1 MSTRYDAIVVGAG
14 HNGLTCACYLAK
26 AGLKVLVL
34 ERYRDVGGMTL
45 TEELTLPGFRSDV
58 HASGYQLANLSP
70 VPRELELE
78 KHGLEL
84 AEPDIVY
91 AHAFPDGRVLA
102 VSRDLEKSV
111 ENIGRYSTRD
121 AETWRKLVERYLAE
135 KEKIVASLFSPPPAF
150 SAEAAALEQSPG
162 GMDEYRFG
170 LQSMRS
176 WCDQTFE
183 SEEVK
188 CLFGAFALFM
198 AHAPDDAGGAELAWL
213 FGTVLQD
220 VGNNLVKGGMH
231 HVSLALASHL
241 RSMGGE
247 IRTSAG
253 VEKILVSSGR
263 ATGVRLENDEEIPAG
278 HLVASGVDPGQLTLR
293 FLGEEV
299 VGSEIAGKMERY
311 EWGDSAFVIY
321 AALDGPAEYKA
332 GPEAG
337 AACHVHLTPPSL
349 EPVARASVECR
360 GGKLPATP
368 LLVSWNDSVIDP
380 SRAPEGKHL
389 KKFVVLG
396 VPYEIKGDAT
406 GRIQG
411 RDWDQVK
418 DRYADYL
425 IDMITA
431 DYIPDL
437 KAKLL
442 KRVAHSPLDLER
454 KLSSAVHGTICHGAM
469 LPYQTGAMRPI
480 PEMGQYRS
488 PVANVY
494 LCGSGSHPGPG
505 VSMAP
510 GRNAAETIC
519 ADLGLD
525 FQAMT
530 AASM

>member
-34 ERYRDVGGMTL
+34 ERYHEVGGMTL
-45 TEELTLPGFRSDV
+45 TEELTLPRFRSDV

-78 KHGLEL
+78 KHGLEIV
-84 AEPDIVY
+84 EPDIVY
-91 AHAFPDGRVLA
+91 AHAFPDGRALV
-102 VSRDLEKSV
+102 VSRDLEQTV
-111 ENIGRYSTRD
+111 ENIGRYSKKD
-121 AETWRKLVERYLAE
+121 AETWRRLVESYHAE
-135 KEKIVASLFSPPPAF
+135 KQKIVASLFSPPPAF
-150 SAEAAALEQSPG
+150 SAEAANLERSPG

-231 HVSLALASHL
+231 HVSLALASYL
-241 RSMGGE
+241 RSIGGE
-247 IRTSAG
+247 IRTNAG
-253 VEKILVSSGR
+253 VEKILVRSGR
-263 ATGVRLENDEEIPAG
+263 ATGVRLESGEEIPAG
-278 HLVASGVDPGQLTLR
+278 KLIASGVDPGQLVLR

-299 VGSEIAGKMERY
+299 VGPQIAAKMERY
-311 EWGDSAFVIY
+311 EWGDPAFVIY
-321 AALDGPAEYKA
+321 AALDGAVGYKA

-349 EPVARASVECR
+349 DPVAKASVECR
-360 GGKLPATP
+360 GGELPATP
-368 LLVSWNDSVIDP
+368 LIVSWNDSVVDP

-406 GRIQG
+406 GRIKG

-418 DRYADYL
+418 DQYADYL
-425 IDMITA
+425 IDMISA

-442 KRVAHSPLDLER
+442 KREAHSPLDLER

-469 LPYQTGAMRPI
+469 LPYQTSSMRPI
-480 PEMGQYRS
+480 PEMGNYRS

-519 ADLGLD
+519 ADLGFD
-525 FQAMT
+525 FR
-530 AASM
+530 AAAAANM

>member
-84 AEPDIVY
+84 VEPDIVY

-102 VSRDLEKSV
+102 VSRDLEKTV
-111 ENIGRYSTRD
+111 ENIRRYSTRD

-150 SAEAAALEQSPG
+150 SAEAAALEHSPG

-176 WCDQTFE
+176 WCDQMFE

-198 AHAPDDAGGAELAWL
+198 AHAPDDAGGAELSWL

-220 VGNNLVKGGMH
+220 AGNNLVKGGMH
-231 HVSLALASHL
+231 HVSLALANHL

-247 IRTSAG
+247 IRTNAG
-253 VEKILVSSGR
+253 VEKILVSSSR
-263 ATGVRLENDEEIPAG
+263 ATGVRLENGEVIPAR
-278 HLVASGVDPGQLTLR
+278 HLVASGVDPAQLTLR

-299 VGSEIAGKMERY
+299 VGSEIAAKMEHY
-311 EWGDSAFVIY
+311 EWGDPASVIY

-349 EPVARASVECR
+349 EPVASASVECR

-368 LLVSWNDSVIDP
+368 LIVSWNDSVIDP

-396 VPYEIKGDAT
+396 VPYEINGDAT

-418 DRYADYL
+418 DQYADYL

-431 DYIPDL
+431 DYMPDL

-525 FQAMT
+525 FRAT
-530 AASM
+530 AAANM

>member
-1 MSTRYDAIVVGAG
+1 
-14 HNGLTCACYLAK
+14 
-26 AGLKVLVL
+26 
-34 ERYRDVGGMTL
+34 MTL

-70 VPRELELE
+70 VPQELELE

-84 AEPDIVY
+84 VEPDMVY

-102 VSRDLEKSV
+102 VSRDLEKTV
-111 ENIGRYSTRD
+111 ENIARYSMRD

-150 SAEAAALEQSPG
+150 SAETAALEHSPG

-176 WCDQTFE
+176 WCDQMFE

-220 VGNNLVKGGMH
+220 AGNNLVKGGMH
-231 HVSLALASHL
+231 HVSLALANHL

-247 IRTSAG
+247 IRTNAG

-263 ATGVRLENDEEIPAG
+263 ATGVRLENGEEIPAR
-278 HLVASGVDPGQLTLR
+278 HLVASGVDPAQLTLR

-299 VGSEIAGKMERY
+299 VGSEIAAKVERY
-311 EWGDSAFVIY
+311 EWGDPALVIY
-321 AALDGPAEYKA
+321 AALDGPTEYKA

-349 EPVARASVECR
+349 EPMASASVECR

-368 LLVSWNDSVIDP
+368 LIVSWNDSVIDP

-418 DRYADYL
+418 DQYADYL
-425 IDMITA
+425 FDMITA
-431 DYIPDL
+431 DYMPDL

-442 KRVAHSPLDLER
+442 KRVAQSPLDLER

-469 LPYQTGAMRPI
+469 LPYQTGSMRPI
-480 PEMGQYRS
+480 PEMGHYRS

-505 VSMAP
+505 VSTAP

-525 FQAMT
+525 FRAT
-530 AASM
+530 AAANM